1 MTELSCGQQLFH
13 NKKLEQASC
22 FFIDLIE
29 EGDRKDWLDSLP
41 KKDLRDK
48 TQKTKN
54 GTLCVV
60 LSQNC
65 DIACNQ
71 DDLDDCIEIAFCQ
84 KIKPKQVFHGNQ
96 FTKSVRKFQFKF
108 QELDYEASVDYIV
121 TVKKQKLMEI
131 INEKTDLN
139 IFQLD
144 KDFKLA
150 LPFWRANRYFRS
162 ALPDSFNEK
171 LYRILDKYI
180 FELEDVATNSLPQYD
195 FSSFIKGFYLNL
207 DSMEERDFYQFE
219 FFFLL
224 RDEVSNELQSA
235 IQDIVERFAEELVEI
250 AGYEDVSSMYADTET
265 NTNVKYLT
273 SLIRFNVDSYSLRK
287 GDADFVVE
295 AE

>member
-29 EGDRKDWLDSLP
+29 QSDRIEWLDSLP
-41 KKDLRDK
+41 KKDLRS
-48 TQKTKN
+48 KTKKTKD
-54 GTLCVV
+54 GTLCVI

-65 DIACNQ
+65 DIACSR

-84 KIKPKQVFHGNQ
+84 KINPKQVHSGNQ

-108 QELDYEASVDYIV
+108 QGNNYEASVDYIA
-121 TVKKQKLMEI
+121 TVKKQSLMKI
-131 INEKTDLN
+131 IDEKTDLN

-162 ALPDSFNEK
+162 ALPDSFNGK
-171 LYRILDKYI
+171 LSQILDKYI
-180 FELEDVATNSLPQYD
+180 AELESVAANELPEYD

-207 DSMEERDFYQFE
+207 DSMEEKEFYQFE

-224 RDEVSNELQSA
+224 RDEVTSELQST
-235 IQDIVERFAEELVEI
+235 IQEIVERFAEEFAELS
-250 AGYEDVSSMYADTET
+250 GYEDHSSMYADTET

-273 SLIRFNVDSYSLRK
+273 SLIRFNVDSYSLKK
-287 GDADFVVE
+287 GDADFVVD
-295 AE
+295 A

>member
-22 FFIDLIE
+22 FFIDLVE
-29 EGDRKDWLDSLP
+29 EDDRKDWLDSLP
-41 KKDLRDK
+41 KKDLRGK

-54 GTLCVV
+54 GILCVV

-65 DIACNQ
+65 DIACNN
-71 DDLDDCIEIAFCQ
+71 DNLDDCIEIVLCQ
-84 KIKPKQVFHGNQ
+84 QIKPKQVFHGNQ

-108 QELDYEASVDYIV
+108 QELDYEASADYVV
-121 TVKKQKLMEI
+121 TIKKQRLMEI
-131 INEKTDLN
+131 IDEKKGLE
-139 IFQLD
+139 IFQLN

-171 LYRILDKYI
+171 LYQILDKYI
-180 FELEDVATNSLPQYD
+180 CELEEVATDSLPKYD

-287 GDADFVVE
+287 GDADFVVDVE
-295 AE
+295 